1 MGLYDRDYVH
11 EKKTSRNKKP
21 TGDRTGGTST
31 FSAEARRTRPA
42 QTSHSTTGAPPSPDW
57 KAIVLWAS
65 LAANVMLLTAL
76 FILHG
81 R

>member
-11 EKKTSRNKKP
+11 EKKTAHNKKA
-21 TGDRTGGTST
+21 TGDRTGGTSKPG
-31 FSAEARRTRPA
+31 ADDRRTRPA

-57 KAIVLWAS
+57 KTIVLWAS

-76 FILHG
+76 VILHG

>member
-11 EKKTSRNKKP
+11 EKRTAQNKKS
-21 TGDRTGGTST
+21 TGDRPGGTSNPG
-31 FSAEARRTRPA
+31 ARVRRTRPA
-42 QTSHSTTGAPPSPDW
+42 QTSHSRPGAPPSPDW
-57 KAIVLWAS
+57 KTIVLWVS
-65 LAANVMLLTAL
+65 LAANAMLLTAL